1 MNAIPDASPYPYSG
15 PEEMR
20 KPIEQALHRV
30 VDPEVA
36 MTIVDVG
43 LVYGVTVTP
52 QRLHVLLTMTSA
64 ACPVAAVIVDEVC
77 AELDRVAPIGMAVD
91 VELVWEPPW
100 TTDRM
105 SARARVLMGW

>member
-1 MNAIPDASPYPYSG
+1 MSTTPGASPFPYSG
-15 PEEMR
+15 PERMR
-20 KPIEQALHRV
+20 NPIEQALRRV

-52 QRLHVLLTMTSA
+52 ERLHVLLTMTSA
-64 ACPVAAVIVDEVC
+64 ACPAAEVIAEDVG
-77 AELDRVAPIGMAVD
+77 AELDAVAPAGMAVD

-105 SARARVLMGW
+105 SARAKAFMGW

>member
-1 MNAIPDASPYPYSG
+1 MNTTSGTPPYPYSG
-15 PEEMR
+15 PEELR
-20 KPIEQALHRV
+20 EPILSALHRV

-52 QRLHVLLTMTSA
+52 RRLHVLLTMTSA
-64 ACPVAAVIVDEVC
+64 ACPVTDVICDDVGS
-77 AELDRVAPIGMAVD
+77 ELDKVAPTDMAVE

-105 SARARVLMGW
+105 SARAKAFMGW

>member
-1 MNAIPDASPYPYSG
+1 MTAPPSPPPCPYSG
-15 PEEMR
+15 PEDLRE
-20 KPIEQALHRV
+20 PVLAALRRV

-36 MTIVDVG
+36 MSIVDVG

-64 ACPVAAVIVDEVC
+64 ACPVTDVILDDVE
-77 AELDRVAPIGMAVD
+77 AELDKAVPPAMAID

-105 SARARVLMGW
+105 SPRAKAFMGW